1 MRGPMSEDL
10 STAEYWNA
18 LYLKGDTG
26 WDKGVCSPP
35 IARLLKEAIAPK
47 GARLAVIGAGR
58 GHEAVEAAR
67 LGYRVSSI
75 DFAEE
80 AARGVAAAA
89 SKAGVELEV
98 LQEDLFKLPKRRPA
112 HYDAVVEQT
121 CFCAI
126 AVERRPE
133 YVEAVHALLKPGG
146 VLFGLFYA
154 HGNPGGPPFDTH
166 EDELRRLFSA
176 RFELVRLVRAA
187 DSFDQRAGKEVEA
200 VFTAR

>member
-1 MRGPMSEDL
+1 MSDDV
-10 STAEYWNA
+10 STAGYWNE
-18 LYLKGDTG
+18 LYVKGDTN

-35 IARLLKEAIAPK
+35 IARLLREGVAPK

-58 GHEAVEAAR
+58 GHEAIEAAR

-80 AARGVAAAA
+80 AARGVAAGAEAA
-89 SKAGVELEV
+89 KVSVEV
-98 LQEDLFKLPKRRPA
+98 LQEDLFLLPKRRPA
-112 HYDAVVEQT
+112 HYDGIVEQT

-126 AVERRPE
+126 AIERRAE

-154 HGNPGGPPFDTH
+154 HGREGGPPYDTN
-166 EDELRRLFSA
+166 EEEVRRLFSA
-176 RFELVRLVRAA
+176 RFEIVRLEIAK
-187 DSFDQRAGKEVEA
+187 DSMENRAGKELEA
-200 VFTAR
+200 VFKAK

>member
-1 MRGPMSEDL
+1 MSDDV

-18 LYLKGDTG
+18 LYVKGDTG
-26 WDKGVCSPP
+26 WDKGRCSPP
-35 IARLLKEAIAPK
+35 IARMLREGIAPK
-47 GARLAVIGAGR
+47 AARLAVIGAGR

-89 SKAGVELEV
+89 LEAGVEVEV
-98 LQEDLFKLPKRRPA
+98 LQEDLFHLPKRRPG

-126 AVERRPE
+126 AIERRPE
-133 YVEAVHALLKPGG
+133 YVEAVHALLKKGG

-154 HGNPGGPPFDTH
+154 HGKPGGPPFDTS
-166 EDELRRLFSA
+166 EEELRRLFSA
-176 RFELVRLVRAA
+176 RFELSRLMRAA
-187 DSFDQRAGKEVEA
+187 DSYDHRAGKELEA